1 MGDKPQP
8 KSEVAIYYAIDV
20 ARDICVYASPDALG
34 DLKEF
39 GRLWQDSGKENEP
52 SLWHISV
59 DARYDF
65 QEVVDYIKNYG

>member
-1 MGDKPQP
+1 MNEKPQP
-8 KSEVAIYYAIDV
+8 KREIGIEWMHDNRIICLYATK
-20 ARDICVYASPDALG
+20 DALE

-39 GRLWQDSGKENEP
+39 GTIHDAANGLKEQYW
-52 SLWHISV
+52 LLV